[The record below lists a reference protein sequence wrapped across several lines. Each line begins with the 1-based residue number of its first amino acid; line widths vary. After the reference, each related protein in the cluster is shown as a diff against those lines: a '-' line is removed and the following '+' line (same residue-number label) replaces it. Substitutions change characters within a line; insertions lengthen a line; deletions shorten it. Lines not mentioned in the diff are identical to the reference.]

1 MKRFGSLSLLTL
13 TAALTACGVG
23 PVDLTGPTLT
33 LSASFKT
40 VNTGTTV
47 TFTANA
53 NDPSGVDRVEF
64 YKGTTLIATDT
75 TAPYTTSAT
84 YTAADNGTQTIT
96 AKAYDNG
103 NNVSTASET
112 VTVNIST
119 AKPAASVTA
128 SASTLINAGSVTF
141 TATATDDIGVTKVE
155 FYDNGK
161 LIATDTTAP
170 YSASAAYTVTD
181 NGVHTIM
188 VKAYDA
194 DGNVGEASTTV
205 TIAVD
210 STAPTV
216 SLVPSATTIV
226 SAGTVTF
233 DVKATDNTG
242 VTKVEFY
249 DNGKL
254 IATDTAAPYSASAAY
269 AFADNGTHAI
279 MVKAYD
285 ASGNVGEA
293 SATVTVAIADA
304 NEPNDSVAA
313 ATTLTVGTPIKGA
326 IAAQGRD
333 HDYFKFT
340 AAAGEMLK
348 LTVRSVSVDAAS
360 TLDPYVMILMPDGV
374 TVLEKDDDS
383 GNGMESEIRFNA
395 PVAGTYTAVVTSF
408 DIHDSPTATDDRAT
422 NTYQIDLTRR

>member
-33 LSASFKT
+33 LSASSKT

-64 YKGTTLIATDT
+64 YKGTTLIGTDT

-170 YSASAAYTVTD
+170 YSAST
-181 NGVHTIM
+181 
-188 VKAYDA
+188 
-194 DGNVGEASTTV
+194 
-205 TIAVD
+205 
-210 STAPTV
+210 
-216 SLVPSATTIV
+216 
-226 SAGTVTF
+226 
-233 DVKATDNTG
+233 
-242 VTKVEFY
+242 
-249 DNGKL
+249 
-254 IATDTAAPYSASAAY
+254 AY
-269 AFADNGTHAI
+269 AFADNGAHAI

-285 ASGNVGEA
+285 ADGNVGEA

-408 DIHDSPTATDDRAT
+408 DIHDDPDATDDRAT